1 MGSKYRRLLLGSAC
15 VLVLSSA
22 IAGTGVI
29 TAHAAT
35 PAVTSVSP
43 TSGSTE
49 GGLMIN
55 IAGSGFTGVTSV
67 QFGILNVTSTICPPP
82 VASSAGCF
90 QFVSDTSINAWTPAH
105 KQAAAVDVQVTAGGV
120 QSPVVAGDKFAFNAP
135 TPEKASVSPN
145 TGPGGTMIT
154 INPVPGPAESS
165 GYDFA
170 TMVNFVPASGPTVH
184 VATTPCTSSSGPTG
198 CFDLQSDLVTV
209 QAPST
214 GWVAGVPYDITVTT
228 AGGTSQVNS
237 PADQFTPTAGN
248 VYTPT
253 NVPFRLADTRA
264 GSGHQ
269 LAGQSLTPGKSD
281 FVQVVGQDG
290 VVLNATAAVLNVTAT
305 NGTAASFFTAYAG
318 GAGRPLASNL
328 NFVAHQTIANLVTV
342 PIGAGGVNIYNLA
355 GTADAVV
362 DLEGYF
368 APGPGPGGT
377 FNPHSPLRISDT
389 RSGSGQPNAGQR
401 LSAGSILHVQATG
414 AGGVPGSGVSA
425 VVLNVT
431 AVGPTG
437 SSFLTV
443 FPEGNGLPLAS
454 NLNFTPGKVVPNRVI
469 VPVGTGGKVDIY
481 NQQGS
486 VDVVV
491 DVGGWFSN
499 ATGTTGFTFTP
510 TPPTRVADTRPRS
523 GLPLAGQTVGPRGT
537 LTVPVVTPAG
547 LPAGA
552 MAVAANVTVAN
563 TSASSFLTV
572 FPNGQSPP
580 LASDLNWVAGQVVP
594 NLAITQIGSVG
605 ALAVFN
611 NSGTVDV
618 IVDVFGY
625 WS

>member
-1 MGSKYRRLLLGSAC
+1 MGSKYRPLLLGSAC
-15 VLVLSSA
+15 IMVVSSA

-35 PAVTSVSP
+35 PAVTSLSL

-49 GGLMIN
+49 GGEKTVIT
-55 IAGSGFTGVTSV
+55 GSGFTGVTSV
-67 QFGILNVTSTICPPP
+67 QFGTVDNVTSQTCPPP
-82 VASSAGCF
+82 LASSAGCF
-90 QFVSDTSINAWTPAH
+90 NPVNDTTINAWTPAH
-105 KQAAAVDVQVTAGGV
+105 KQATVDVRVTVGTL
-120 QSPVVAGDKFAFNAP
+120 QSAVVAGDKFTYNAP
-135 TPEKASVSPN
+135 TPEAANVSPQS
-145 TGPGGTMIT
+145 GPGGTMIT
-154 INPVPGPAESS
+154 ISPAGDPEAS

-184 VATTPCTSSSGPTG
+184 VNTTPCTSSSGATG
-198 CFDLQSDLVTV
+198 CYDVQGDLVTV

-214 GWVAGVPYDITVTT
+214 GWVAGTPYDITVTT
-228 AGGTSQVNS
+228 AGGTSPLN
-237 PADQFTPTAGN
+237 PPNDQFTFTAGN
-248 VYTPT
+248 VYTAKT
-253 NVPFRLADTRA
+253 PFRLADTRTS
-264 GSGHQ
+264 SGQ
-269 LAGQSLTPGKSD
+269 PLAGQHLTPGKSD
-281 FVQVVGQDG
+281 LVPVVGVDG
-290 VVLNATAAVLNVTAT
+290 VPGNATAAVLNVTAT

-318 GAGRPLASNL
+318 NTGLPLASNL

-342 PIGAGGVNIYNLA
+342 PIGNNGGVNVYNLA

-368 APGPGPGGT
+368 APGPGPAGLY
-377 FNPHSPLRISDT
+377 NPQRPARISDT

-491 DVGGWFSN
+491 DAGGWFNDS
-499 ATGTTGFTFTP
+499 TGTTGFTFTP
-510 TPPTRVADTRPRS
+510 KPPIRVADTRRGS
-523 GLPLAGQTVGPRGT
+523 GQPLAGQTVGPRGT

-572 FPNGQSPP
+572 FPNGQPPP

-594 NLAITQIGSVG
+594 NLAITQIGSGG

-611 NSGTVDV
+611 NSGSVDV
-618 IVDVFGY
+618 IVDVFGF

>member
-1 MGSKYRRLLLGSAC
+1 MGSKYRRLLLGSAS

-22 IAGTGVI
+22 VAGTGVI
-29 TAHAAT
+29 AHAAT

-67 QFGILNVTSTICPPP
+67 QFGILNVTSTLCPPP

-105 KQAAAVDVQVTAGGV
+105 KQAAAPVDVQVTAGGV
-120 QSPVVAGDKFAFNAP
+120 QSPVVAGDKFTYNAP
-135 TPEKASVSPN
+135 MPEKASVSPN

-170 TMVNFVPASGPTVH
+170 TMVNFGTTVH
-184 VATTPCTSSSGPTG
+184 VTTTPCTSSSGPMG
-198 CFDLQSDLVTV
+198 CFDLQGDLVTV

-214 GWVAGVPYDITVTT
+214 GLVAGVPYDITVTT

-269 LAGQSLTPGKSD
+269 LAGQPLTPGKTD

-290 VVLNATAAVLNVTAT
+290 VPIAATSAVLNVTAT

-318 GAGRPLASNL
+318 GAPRPLASNL

-342 PIGAGGVNIYNLA
+342 PIGSGGVNVYNLA

-401 LSAGSILHVQATG
+401 LSAGSILHVQATN

-443 FPEGNGLPLAS
+443 FPEGAGLPLAS

-469 VPVGTGGKVDIY
+469 VKVGTGGKVDIY

-491 DVGGWFSN
+491 DAGGWFSD
-499 ATGTTGFTFTP
+499 AGGITGFNFTP
-510 TPPTRVADTRPRS
+510 IPPTRVADTRPHS
-523 GLPLAGQTVGPRGT
+523 GQPLAGQTLGARDT
-537 LTVPVVTPAG
+537 RTVPITPANPNG
-547 LPAGA
+547 VIVQ
-552 MAVAANVTVAN
+552 AVAANVTVAN
-563 TSASSFLTV
+563 TSASSYLTV
-572 FPNGQSPP
+572 FQNGSSPP

-594 NLAITQIGSVG
+594 NLAITQLGGSPG
-605 ALAVFN
+605 ALAVYN
-611 NSGTVDV
+611 NSGSVDV